1 MGQKWQQVRQLM
13 GLFLLSATVLT
24 LEVLLTRVVSVLYY
38 PVGVYFVISL
48 ALLGSAAGGV
58 FVALAA
64 RHLGRRTALIPS
76 AACLVLAVGVV
87 AALAAAIQARTAPL
101 YMIPLALAIALPFLG
116 GGLTVSTLFNTY
128 PALAHRLYLADLT
141 GAGLGAVLASVILLW
156 TSAQHAVILVACAG
170 GLAAVLFG
178 TYWRRWQQLLVLV
191 VVVVIAAAS
200 PLLAARLSIPAL
212 PPKEMG
218 ALLSARDDVLIEY
231 QAWSPVARVD
241 VVAVPDDRLEPD
253 ALDYRLVTQDG
264 GAPSMILGAEA
275 VGPEVDFVEHTILGI
290 PYWIKPYPDVLIVGL
305 GGGPDVV
312 TALRYN
318 ARRIVGVEINS
329 RMIEIVSDTFAGF
342 AGAPYSDPRVEVILG
357 DGRHV
362 IEASAD
368 RFDIIQLTGVDTAV
382 ASVGV
387 SPNLAENYL
396 YTVEAFRAYYEHLK
410 PGGLLSVSF
419 PNVEGL
425 GVRLFAVG
433 LQALDEMGVEH
444 PLNSM
449 VVSETGGFV
458 HLLVKWQQPFTAE
471 EVRVL
476 SQHFDQGMV
485 GIYFP
490 LYYRLMGLGR
500 PDFFSSHRL
509 VWAPYTGL
517 KSAYVDYYDAWR
529 AGKGAVWMAGQPVE
543 VRPTTDD
550 WPYFFIRDRWFTYMP
565 TFSLLVFILGI
576 LMFFALLFLVVPLV
590 VFRRQGIHMV
600 GTVRLMGYF
609 VCLGL
614 AYMFVEVFFIQKMS
628 LLLGHPGYSIAI
640 TLGGMLSASG
650 AGSVLSSRL
659 PWQAVKRV
667 TVAIA
672 LLSLVLGANA
682 WLLDEVVRGALVWPM
697 AFRVLLAL
705 LLVGIVGVLMG
716 VPFPTGLSILAGRE
730 DGIVAWAWGM
740 NGIASVIAPLVNL
753 MIAITFGLRVA
764 LLSAVVLYLLAL
776 LAFRSGVGRAI
787 LERA

>member
-1 MGQKWQQVRQLM
+1 
-13 GLFLLSATVLT
+13 
-24 LEVLLTRVVSVLYY
+24 
-38 PVGVYFVISL
+38 
-48 ALLGSAAGGV
+48 
-58 FVALAA
+58 
-64 RHLGRRTALIPS
+64 
-76 AACLVLAVGVV
+76 
-87 AALAAAIQARTAPL
+87 
-101 YMIPLALAIALPFLG
+101 
-116 GGLTVSTLFNTY
+116 
-128 PALAHRLYLADLT
+128 
-141 GAGLGAVLASVILLW
+141 
-156 TSAQHAVILVACAG
+156 
-170 GLAAVLFG
+170 
-178 TYWRRWQQLLVLV
+178 
-191 VVVVIAAAS
+191 
-200 PLLAARLSIPAL
+200 
-212 PPKEMG
+212 
-218 ALLSARDDVLIEY
+218 
-231 QAWSPVARVD
+231 
-241 VVAVPDDRLEPD
+241 
-253 ALDYRLVTQDG
+253 
-264 GAPSMILGAEA
+264 
-275 VGPEVDFVEHTILGI
+275 
-290 PYWIKPYPDVLIVGL
+290 
-305 GGGPDVV
+305 
-312 TALRYN
+312 
-318 ARRIVGVEINS
+318 
-329 RMIEIVSDTFAGF
+329 
-342 AGAPYSDPRVEVILG
+342 
-357 DGRHV
+357 
-362 IEASAD
+362 
-368 RFDIIQLTGVDTAV
+368 
-382 ASVGV
+382 
-387 SPNLAENYL
+387 
-396 YTVEAFRAYYEHLK
+396 
-410 PGGLLSVSF
+410 
-419 PNVEGL
+419 
-425 GVRLFAVG
+425 
-433 LQALDEMGVEH
+433 
-444 PLNSM
+444 
-449 VVSETGGFV
+449 
-458 HLLVKWQQPFTAE
+458 
-471 EVRVL
+471 
-476 SQHFDQGMV
+476 
-485 GIYFP
+485 
-490 LYYRLMGLGR
+490 
-500 PDFFSSHRL
+500 

-529 AGKGAVWMAGQPVE
+529 AGKGAAWTAGQPVE
-543 VRPTTDD
+543 VRPTTDN

-659 PWQAVKRV
+659 PWQALKRV